1 MNKTCFLLI
10 ILLLPSLIFA
20 QNEFRIE
27 IVAPSFNNDS
37 ILFSPSFIRR
47 GFEEFYNFKLNTN
60 PSIIRYGEKFG
71 LKSSIFQ
78 LRIQAKNILEGQFDY
93 PQPVS
98 FQYVELKTKQVYLSS
113 SFFLDTGYYKI
124 ELPGMFDSYDVSLNS
139 PVNNE
144 YSNFKKVFSDLYLKP
159 KNKSRFDSLID
170 LNKKEE
176 RIGSYIKKHPN
187 SYVALWEIIND
198 YTNYNFNSIY
208 ITNLQLFSAVIKKSI
223 LFKKFENKLKMEAMT
238 KIGDEFPTIDFGKQG
253 LLTRK
258 DFRKYNLTFIDYWTT
273 TCLPCIKSMP
283 QIVEMQKEYKDKGI
297 NFITVTDENE
307 KKRMELAKSILT
319 RNNVKWTNYF
329 DINKDFRNKVN
340 ATIYPLQFLVNR
352 DGRIVARASG
362 DLSEIK
368 KIIDESLK

>member
-78 LRIQAKNILEGQFDY
+78 LRIQAKNILKGQFDY